1 MQVTAPDR
9 RAHPGSIV
17 VAGFFLCLA
26 TTSCATT
33 GALKREPLDAGTS
46 QTYSAPL
53 NRVVSAAR
61 EAVAQAGFQIDDVV
75 HPNDST
81 WMVIGKR
88 GAGFFSYGELVRAV
102 VQPATGGQT
111 VVRVVT
117 HRRLATDI
125 TAKGDYSHAILSS
138 IAAIVLTSAP

>member
-1 MQVTAPDR
+1 MQLSAPDR
-9 RAHPGSIV
+9 RAHPDSTV
-17 VAGFFLCLA
+17 FVGFLLCLA
-26 TTSCATT
+26 TASCATT
-33 GALKREPLDAGTS
+33 GGLKSEPLDAGTS

-61 EAVAQAGFQIDDVV
+61 EAVSQAGFQIDDVV

-81 WMVIGKR
+81 WVVIGKR
-88 GAGFFSYGELVRAV
+88 GAGFFSYGQLVRAV

-111 VVRVVT
+111 VVRIVT
-117 HRRLATDI
+117 QRRLATEI

-138 IAAIVLTSAP
+138 IAAIVLTSER